1 VAKVTLESRNF
12 LSVTEANRRGISKLV
27 SEAEHGQEFV
37 IGRNSVPA
45 AAIVGIERLS
55 EIQRSEEDLSDL
67 LVATARILT
76 DNGNRTS
83 FDDVLSSFDLSRSDL
98 DKIEA

>member
-1 VAKVTLESRNF
+1 VAKVTLESENF

-27 SEAEHGQEFV
+27 SQAEHGQEFV

-55 EIQRSEEDLSDL
+55 QIQRREEDLSDL
-67 LVATARILT
+67 LLATARILT
-76 DNGNRTS
+76 DDGNRTP
-83 FDDVLSSFDLSRSDL
+83 FDDVLSMFDLSRTDL
-98 DKIEA
+98 EKIEP